1 MGNAVGDKN
10 AIGIDIG
17 RESLKCVVVS
27 AQKGAVKVTKCT
39 SVRLDVAADADA
51 AAWRAAAVKALGELR
66 ANKAIP
72 DGPVAVTAPTAH
84 TLIRALKV
92 PTAKLEQQL
101 PEEAKQ
107 QLPFP
112 LEELD
117 WDAVTVGSE
126 GEQSYISLAAVKKD
140 ITADLLAMLAESG
153 ITADR
158 IESGALA
165 LANVLLHAGGGSCG
179 TPTAVLALGATAANL
194 TIVDGTK
201 VWMRTLPVAGT
212 ALVTGLAKALNVSEA
227 EAREELASKINLA
240 VQAENETD
248 AVKNVRATIMR
259 LVMEITR
266 SLTFYKS
273 QLNGEKP
280 QKLLLAGGYSMIAGL
295 REFLAD
301 RLKMPVEM
309 LETFS
314 ATSGGDTAHAA
325 WYGEALGCA
334 LAAAGVVAYKLNL
347 MPKDIV
353 AQRVLDSKKPFVLAA
368 AAILLLVFAGLY
380 VMTLQEKSKLQQAA
394 QAARMQVDAARGFDQ
409 QIAKI
414 EATMRVEDGK
424 SLNLRRVLWERELYP
439 YVLQQFAAIVSSN
452 VWLYGIDTV
461 SFGEVYERERLTSSG
476 RGATRM
482 VLIDD
487 PELLARPVRVIVRGG
502 SYGDGV
508 WTEELPVVERKI
520 KEVPHFVAL
529 RQTALTRNKK
539 YAEFDLEIDLDFDR
553 NGTADFT
560 DILEEAA
567 RKPAARPR

>member
-17 RESLKCVVVS
+17 REALKCVVVS
-27 AQKGAVKVTKCT
+27 AQRGAVKVTNCT
-39 SVRLDVAADADA
+39 SVRLEVAADADA
-51 AAWRAAAVKALGELR
+51 ATWHAAVVKALGELR
-66 ANKAIP
+66 AKKAIP

-92 PTAKLEQQL
+92 PTAKFEQQL

-126 GEQSYISLAAVKKD
+126 GEQSFVSLAAVKKD
-140 ITADLLAMLAESG
+140 ITADVLAMLAESG
-153 ITADR
+153 ITAQR

-165 LANVLLHAGGGSCG
+165 LANVLLQAGGGSCS
-179 TPTAVLALGATAANL
+179 TPTAVLTLGATAANL

-212 ALVTGLAKALNVSEA
+212 ALVTGLAKALNVTEA
-227 EAREELASKINLA
+227 AAREELAANINVA

-301 RLKMPVEM
+301 RLKMPVEP
-309 LETFS
+309 LEVFG
-314 ATSGGDTAHAA
+314 AASGGDTAHAA

-334 LAAAGVVAYKLNL
+334 LAAAGAAVYQLNL
-347 MPKDIV
+347 MPKDII
-353 AQRVLDSKKPFVLAA
+353 AQRELDRKKPFVLAA
-368 AAILLLVFAGLY
+368 AAVLLLLFAGLY
-380 VMTLQEKSKLQQAA
+380 GMKLQEKGKLMQVA
-394 QAARMQVDAARGFDQ
+394 QAARAQADTARQFDQ

-414 EATMRVEDGK
+414 EASMRVEDGK
-424 SLNLRRVLWERELYP
+424 SVNLRRVLWERELYP
-439 YVLQQFAAIVSSN
+439 YVLQQFAAVVPSN
-452 VWLYGIDTV
+452 VWLYGVDTV
-461 SFGEVYERERLTSSG
+461 TFGEVYERERLTTSG

-482 VLIDD
+482 VVIDD

-502 SYGDGV
+502 SYGDGA
-508 WTEELPVVERKI
+508 WTEELPVVEKKI
-520 KEVPHFVAL
+520 TAVPDFVAL
-529 RQTALTRNKK
+529 RQTALKRNKK
-539 YAEFDLEIDLDFDR
+539 YAEFDLEVDLDFDR
-553 NGTADFT
+553 NGKADFT

-567 RKPAARPR
+567 SKPAARPR

>member
-17 RESLKCVVVS
+17 REAVKCVAIS
-27 AQKGAVKVTKCT
+27 AHKGAVNVTT
-39 SVRLDVAADADA
+39 SACVRLDVAADADA
-51 AAWRAAAVKALGELR
+51 AAWRAAAVKALAELR
-66 ANKAIP
+66 AKKAIP

-126 GEQSYISLAAVKKD
+126 GEQSYVSLAAVKKD
-140 ITADLLAMLAESG
+140 ITADLLAVLAESG
-153 ITADR
+153 ITAQR

-165 LANVLLHAGGGSCG
+165 LANVLLHAGGGSCS
-179 TPTAVLALGATAANL
+179 TPVAALSLGATAANL

-212 ALVTGLAKALNVSEA
+212 ALVTGLAKALNFSEA

-240 VQAENETD
+240 MQADNETD
-248 AVKNVRATIMR
+248 AIKNVRATIMR

-280 QKLLLAGGYSMIAGL
+280 QKLLLTGGYSMIAGL

-301 RLKMPVEM
+301 RLKMPVEL

-314 ATSGGDTAHAA
+314 AAGGGDTTHAA

-334 LAAAGVVAYKLNL
+334 LAAAGVAAYKLNL

-368 AAILLLVFAGLY
+368 AAILLLAVAGLY
-380 VMTLQEKSKLQQAA
+380 VMKLQEKSALMQTA
-394 QAARMQVDAARGFDQ
+394 QAARTQADAARDFDQ

-414 EATMRVEDGK
+414 EATMRVEDAR
-424 SLNLRRVLWERELYP
+424 SLNLRRLLWERDLYP
-439 YVLQQFAAIVSSN
+439 YVLQQFAAIVSTN
-452 VWLYGIDTV
+452 VWLYGINTV
-461 SFGEVYERERLTSSG
+461 TFGEIYERERLTTAG
-476 RGATRM
+476 RGAMRM

-487 PELLARPVRVIVRGG
+487 PELLARPVRVLVRGG
-502 SYGDGV
+502 SYGDGA
-508 WTEELPVVERKI
+508 WTEELPVVERKV
-520 KEVPHFVAL
+520 KAVPDFVAL

-539 YAEFDLEIDLDFDR
+539 YAEFDLEVDLDFDR
-553 NGTADFT
+553 NGKADFT

-567 RKPAARPR
+567 SKPAARPR